1 MLVYL
6 TRRANRDLL
15 KLPLKIAV
23 KFEQWKSIVEEEG
36 LIGIQKINGFRD
48 HALRGDREGQRS
60 SSLSRSWPVIYHVD
74 HLNEEI
80 LVEVLE
86 INKHEY

>member
-6 TRRANRDLL
+6 TRRANRDLF
-15 KLPLKIAV
+15 KLPPNIAM
-23 KFEQWKSIVEEEG
+23 KFEQWKSTLEEEG
-36 LIGIQKINGFRD
+36 LIGIQRINGFRD

-60 SSLSRSWPVIYHVD
+60 SSLSRSWRVIYQVD
-74 HLNEEI
+74 HLKEEI

>member
-15 KLPLKIAV
+15 KLPLNIAV

-36 LIGIQKINGFRD
+36 LTGIQKINGFRD

-60 SSLSRSWPVIYHVD
+60 SSLSRSWRVIYQVD